1 MIPISSSVIF
11 GFYDSL
17 FFMIVC
23 KIKTF
28 LCFQWRQLSKG
39 INGDL
44 EWKAGKNPVLAFFF
58 LVLFGRE
65 TKKQI
70 SGVKNN
76 YILLE
81 PQLSILSQIPP
92 GIIH

>member
-58 LVLFGRE
+58 FLSYLEEKQKNKLVASKI
-65 TKKQI
+65 TT
-70 SGVKNN
+70 SSWN
-76 YILLE
+76 
-81 PQLSILSQIPP
+81 LSSTY
-92 GIIH
+92 